1 MAYIDENLSKNFVYQ
16 SFSSSYNI
24 DKLPQY
30 YCTCDYCMNSY
41 LELSRSC
48 FTNYTTEKCS
58 IFQKKNEKP
67 FRKKSISLN
76 SVNDEVLKTNYDIK
90 LTKGK
95 IPTDRKNHLFCFYYF
110 NLWQGEL
117 FKAKALEKENEK
129 LETRIKELELKLEK
143 ETQQQIRISL
153 EWRKTVTNLVDE
165 NKRLKLS
172 QLQIGK
178 EKFN

>member
-1 MAYIDENLSKNFVYQ
+1 
-16 SFSSSYNI
+16 
-24 DKLPQY
+24 
-30 YCTCDYCMNSY
+30 
-41 LELSRSC
+41 
-48 FTNYTTEKCS
+48 
-58 IFQKKNEKP
+58 
-67 FRKKSISLN
+67 
-76 SVNDEVLKTNYDIK
+76 
-90 LTKGK
+90 
-95 IPTDRKNHLFCFYYF
+95 
-110 NLWQGEL
+110 LWQGEL